1 MLTPRDI
8 ENREFKKTLN
18 GYNRDDVEDFMEL
31 ILVDYEKLYNENR
44 VLKEKMESLTESVD
58 HYKAQESTMQNA
70 IMAAQSA
77 ADNLTK
83 SAEDRAS
90 VIVKEANIKAN
101 EILRAAQDEARQVK
115 QGFAETRQQL
125 ENYKTRMK
133 SIIKAQLD
141 MIDGLNANENFVDS
155 GEEADAGKTAAK

>member
-1 MLTPRDI
+1 
-8 ENREFKKTLN
+8 
-18 GYNRDDVEDFMEL
+18 
-31 ILVDYEKLYNENR
+31 
-44 VLKEKMESLTESVD
+44 
-58 HYKAQESTMQNA
+58 MQNA